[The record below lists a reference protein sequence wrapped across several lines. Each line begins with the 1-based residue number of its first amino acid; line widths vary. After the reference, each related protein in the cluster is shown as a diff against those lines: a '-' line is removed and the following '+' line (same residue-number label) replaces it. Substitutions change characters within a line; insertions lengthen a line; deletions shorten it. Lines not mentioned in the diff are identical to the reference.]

1 MFKVFAF
8 LKRNTSLLTHDEYRA
23 GHVGYHC
30 GQSRR
35 LKNIRGYLVNV
46 WSNTPFADRIGTDLY
61 KQITRNEPRDFLDWW
76 DGFPEVFFDNH
87 EAWLNAMS
95 VEPNRAT
102 ADGLVVDPDWSLADG
117 PVLFDPVP
125 DRPGEFKPC
134 HLLMHEHILV
144 PVERHE
150 RKSFKLMQ
158 FFKNHPN
165 INNEQVLAEYATEVS
180 KLPGLNGC
188 ILNFRDSDQAAAMR
202 GFYGEDTWGLS
213 DEGIAHRARFC
224 AMWDGAI
231 EYHFTHSNDFVAAR
245 RTLHNE
251 LSNLESEFFDS
262 VWYVEVDENL
272 IVMPNRN
279 PAPNYYFR

>member
-8 LKRNTSLLTHDEYRA
+8 LKRNTRLLTHNEYRA

-35 LKNIRGYLVNV
+35 LKDIRGYLVNI

-61 KQITRNEPRDFLDWW
+61 EQITRNEPRDFLDWW
-76 DGFPEVFFDNH
+76 DGFPEVYFDNQK
-87 EAWLNAMS
+87 AWLNAANA
-95 VEPNRAT
+95 EPNRAT
-102 ADGLVVDPDWSLADG
+102 ADGLVADPDWSMADG

-134 HLLMHEHILV
+134 HLLMHEHILI
-144 PVERHE
+144 PVERQEH
-150 RKSFKLMQ
+150 KSFKLMQ
-158 FFKNHPN
+158 FFKHKPN
-165 INNEQVLAEYATEVS
+165 ISNDQVLADYAAAAS
-180 KLPGLNGC
+180 KLPGMNGC
-188 ILNFRDSDQAAAMR
+188 ILNFRDPDQAAAMR
-202 GFYGEDTWGLS
+202 GFYGDDTWGLS
-213 DEGIAHRARFC
+213 DEGIDHRARFC

-231 EYHFTHSNDFVAAR
+231 EYHFTLSNDFVAAR